1 LKTVFIYDIIL
12 YWIIIMVYYAHFQKR
27 LTEMKI
33 ILASKSPRRREILE
47 NLGLEFDIVVAD
59 ADESSDIREPDALV
73 MTLAAR
79 KGRAVREKIGDEKN
93 DTLIIACD
101 TLVYAD
107 GEFLGKPRDRADA
120 ERMIRTLSGSF
131 HYVVSG
137 IYLCYNGREVSAA
150 ASTKVFFDELTDSDV
165 EAYLNTSEPYDKAGA
180 YAIQGKA
187 SAYISGIEGDYF
199 NVVGLPVN
207 LLCKTLKNEF
217 GIDINNIR

>member
-1 LKTVFIYDIIL
+1 
-12 YWIIIMVYYAHFQKR
+12 
-27 LTEMKI
+27 MKI

-47 NLGLEFDIVVAD
+47 NLGLKFDIIVAD
-59 ADESSDIREPDALV
+59 ADESSDIRDPKMLV
-73 MTLAAR
+73 ETLAAR
-79 KGRAVREKIGDEKN
+79 KGRAVLEKLGDISE

-120 ERMIRTLSGSF
+120 ERMIRKLSGICHS
-131 HYVVSG
+131 VVSG
-137 IYLCYNGREVSAA
+137 IYLFFGGREVTAA
-150 ASTKVFFDELTDSDV
+150 AETKVIFDPLTEGEI

-187 SAYISGIEGDYF
+187 GVYIKGIEGDYF

-207 LLCKTLKNEF
+207 LLKNTLKEKF
-217 GIDINNIR
+217 GIDLCELAK